1 VGIWRGLRARLRLL
15 FSDPPP
21 RPIADVIAEMSA
33 RSPRVGRTEALT
45 VPGMLRGRNMICSI
59 ATLPLV
65 QVNARNE
72 SVRNPLLEQ
81 LDPDVANV
89 VTLAQTIEDL
99 IFDSIAWWKITA
111 QDFAGYPL
119 AVRHLDVNQV
129 SLNPPASTGRDP
141 LPGGYD
147 PRGVPYVYVDGVATP
162 ADTVI
167 RFDSPNP
174 AVLQAAGRAIRKAI
188 LLDKAASMYA
198 DDPRPLDYFTP
209 ADGADP
215 VGDEDVADILAQWKS
230 ARKRRSTAY
239 VPASLKYNSVD
250 SPSPA
255 DLQLLELQRQAGLEI
270 ANALGID
277 PEDLGISTTSR
288 TYSNVID
295 RRQDRINEVLSPYM
309 CAITQ
314 RLSMGDVTRRGHRVL
329 FDLDDYLKANPTDRW
344 SVYKTATDIGA
355 ITVDEIRAEE
365 DLPPLPAEPAPAPTP
380 ASADPAADPAPGTDP
395 AASLA
400 AAHPRATFDGA
411 EPLRFI
417 DVPVQAFTVDR
428 ERRII
433 EGLALPYNATASKYG
448 LKFKFVRGALKWTSV
463 NRVKLLRDHDMSQ
476 PIGVAQG
483 LTDTAAGLRVK
494 FKVARGPAGDEA
506 LSLAEDGVLDGL
518 SVGVDF
524 DFGTDTSMD
533 PNDESTMLVHR
544 ADLRETSLTA
554 MPAFDDARVTKVAA
568 SRNGGVSTMDECA
581 TCGQRH
587 APGVACPPTTP
598 NNQPAEPASQPA
610 GITLTDE
617 QARMLLTRPGALQ
630 ALVTTPAPP
639 QQAAVPAGFTLSAE
653 QLDYLIRNGQ
663 IGHILGIPGLGNVVP
678 AQQAADATEQRQ
690 TVNPVRTVRAS
701 VSEPAPYV
709 FDRRGNLTRGKHDFS
724 TDLIHGLRDGNGEAL
739 DRAQQFMRGWFEGL
753 ERNVNQRGEFVSQS
767 DAATLNPNVQRPDLY
782 VDQKEF
788 EYPIWNAISKGTI
801 NDATPFVLPKFSSS
815 SGLAGAHTENTEPTP
830 GTFVATSQTI
840 TPSPVSGKVEISREA
855 WDQGGNPQL
864 STLIWN
870 QMVRAW
876 FEALEASAVTL
887 LEGLAP
893 TTLTITT
900 AAADAALEQSLTSQ
914 LAPLQYVRGGFRFRD
929 FFLQVD
935 LYKALV
941 AAKDTSGRRLFPV
954 VGAQNSVGTA
964 ADYFASLLVA
974 GLVGRPAWA
983 LAATSANS
991 ANSYLF
997 DRGDVS
1003 GWATPPMRL
1012 TFDNIAVA
1020 KVHVGVW
1027 GYKALACTDLTGVR
1041 RLAYDPV

>member
-1 VGIWRGLRARLRLL
+1 ML

-21 RPIADVIAEMSA
+21 RPVADVIAEMSA
-33 RSPRVGRTEALT
+33 RSPRVGRAEALT

-72 SVRNPLLEQ
+72 TVRNPLLEQ

-89 VTLAQTIEDL
+89 VTLAQTVEDL
-99 IFDSIAWWKITA
+99 IFESIAWWKITA

-119 AVRHLDVNQV
+119 AVRHLDVSQV
-129 SLNPPASTGRDP
+129 SLSPPASAGHLDP

-162 ADTVI
+162 SDTVI

-174 AVLQAAGRAIRKAI
+174 PVLQAAGRAIRKAI

-215 VGDEDVADILAQWKS
+215 VDDADVADILAAWKA

-255 DLQLLELQRQAGLEI
+255 DLQLPELQRQAGLEI

-295 RRQDRINEVLSPYM
+295 RRQDRINEVLAPFM
-309 CAITQ
+309 RAITQ

-344 SVYKTATDIGA
+344 NVYKTATDIGA

-365 DLPPLPAEPAPAPTP
+365 NLPPLPPDAEPAPAP
-380 ASADPAADPAPGTDP
+380 APAPSEPTTDP
-395 AASLA
+395 AAADLA
-400 AAHPRATFDGA
+400 AARPRATFDGA

-476 PIGVAQG
+476 PIGVAQN

-568 SRNGGVSTMDECA
+568 SRNGGVPMEECA

-587 APGVACPPTTP
+587 APGVACPPTAS
-598 NNQPAEPASQPA
+598 NNQPTEPASQPA

-639 QQAAVPAGFTLSAE
+639 QQAAAPAGFTLSAE

-663 IGHILGIPGLGNVVP
+663 IGHILGIPGLGNAVP
-678 AQQAADATEQRQ
+678 AQQAEPTEQRQ
-690 TVNPVRTVRAS
+690 TVNPVRSVRAS

-739 DRAQQFMRGWFEGL
+739 DRAQSFMRGWFEGL
-753 ERNVNQRGEFVSQS
+753 ERNANQRGEFVSQS
-767 DAATLNPNVQRPDLY
+767 DAATLNPSIQRPDLY

-815 SGLAGAHTENTEPTP
+815 SGLAGAHVENTEPTP

-900 AAADAALEQSLTSQ
+900 AAADSALEQSLTSQ

-941 AAKDTSGRRLFPV
+941 AAKDSSGRRLFPV

-964 ADYFASLLVA
+964 ADYFASLIVA

-1012 TFDNIAVA
+1012 TFDAIAVA